1 MTEENVNGRSRDS
14 ANYALAV
21 DQLVVSYPGF
31 TLGPCSFHLEEG
43 EILAIAGE
51 SGSGKTTLAR
61 AVSCL
66 LEGEVQVSGEVV
78 TAGYCVY
85 NMKEKERKKIRMDA
99 FSIVFQNSGEWLN
112 PSMKLKEQL
121 AETLIKKYPKELHRE
136 KMEHLMEMTG
146 LKIEDLDRYP
156 GELSGGMAQKFLL
169 ANAMAL
175 TPKLVI
181 LDEPTSSMDAKSRK
195 SFMEM
200 IRMINARYHTAFLLI
215 THDLRLAKELS
226 SRILVLYG
234 GTVEEM
240 GKTDRVLSRPGHP
253 YTQGLIRS
261 SMDINLVKDIW
272 GIRPAE
278 GESGEGCPFA
288 ARCSQSLELCREQK
302 PQLSQCGEDHYVA
315 CNRGGIITLLEAEH
329 IKKRFGSQEVIQDTG
344 LEIGHGE
351 FVSLVGKSGV
361 GKTTFSRILGG
372 FSDEFEGEILF
383 EGKPADY
390 EKLHR
395 SKHGLQMVFQDS
407 NASINPGMS
416 VLEAVGEPLLLSGE
430 GMIREAVID
439 ALKDVG
445 LPFHEDFLKM
455 KIRKLSGG
463 QKQRAAVA
471 RALTMKPSLL
481 IADEPTS
488 MLDPSSKANV
498 LRLLKGLQNQKGF
511 SMLMV
516 THDLTCA
523 AKVSDRIYLLKDG
536 RLRPFEPVVDNIE
549 CSIYQMEDF
558 E

>member
-1 MTEENVNGRSRDS
+1 ME
-14 ANYALAV
+14 
-21 DQLVVSYPGF
+21 
-31 TLGPCSFHLEEG
+31 
-43 EILAIAGE
+43 
-51 SGSGKTTLAR
+51 
-61 AVSCL
+61 
-66 LEGEVQVSGEVV
+66 
-78 TAGYCVY
+78 
-85 NMKEKERKKIRMDA
+85 A

-121 AETLIKKYPKELHRE
+121 AETLIKKYPKEMHRE
-136 KMEHLMEMTG
+136 KMEYLMELTG
-146 LKIEDLDRYP
+146 LKTEDLERYP
-156 GELSGGMAQKFLL
+156 KELSGGMAQKFLL

-175 TPKLVI
+175 SPKLVI

-195 SFMEM
+195 AFMEM
-200 IRMINARYHTAFLLI
+200 IRMMNERYHTAFLLI

-240 GKTDRVLSRPGHP
+240 GDTDQVLNRPRHP

-261 SMDINLVKDIW
+261 SMDINLVRDIW
-272 GIRPAE
+272 GIRPA
-278 GESGEGCPFA
+278 GEEPGDGCPFA
-288 ARCSQSLELCREQK
+288 ARCSQGLEVCKSKK
-302 PQLSQCGEDHYVA
+302 PGLTEWKEGQYVA
-315 CNRGGIITLLEAEH
+315 CNRGGIVTLLEAEH
-329 IKKRFGSQEVIQDTG
+329 IRKSFGNQEVIKDAG

-372 FSDEFEGEILF
+372 FSDTFEGRILF
-383 EGKPADY
+383 EGKPVDY

-395 SKHGLQMVFQDS
+395 MKNGLQMVFQDS

-430 GMIREAVID
+430 PRTREAVKD
-439 ALKDVG
+439 ALRDVG
-445 LPFHEDFLKM
+445 LPCHDDFLKM

-536 RLRPFEPVVDNIE
+536 QLRPFEPVVDNIE

>member
-1 MTEENVNGRSRDS
+1 MNNNVNEWTGASG
-14 ANYALAV
+14 NEVLNV
-21 DQLVVSYPGF
+21 DRLEVSYPGF
-31 TLGPCSFHLEEG
+31 TLGPCSFQMKEG
-43 EILAIAGE
+43 EILAVAGE

-61 AVSCL
+61 ALACL
-66 LEGEVQVSGEVV
+66 LEGDFRMSGEVV

-85 NMKEKERKKIRMDA
+85 NMKEKERKKIRMEA

-121 AETLIKKYPKELHRE
+121 AETLIKKFPKEMHRE
-136 KMEHLMEMTG
+136 KMEHLMELTG
-146 LKIEDLDRYP
+146 LDPGDLERYP

-175 TPKLVI
+175 TPRLVI

-195 SFMEM
+195 AFMEM
-200 IRMINARYHTAFLLI
+200 IRMMNERYHTAFLLI

-226 SRILVLYG
+226 SRILILYG

-240 GKTDRVLSRPGHP
+240 GDTAHVLNRPKHP

-261 SMDINLVKDIW
+261 SMDINLVRDIW
-272 GIRPAE
+272 GIRPA
-278 GESGEGCPFA
+278 GEEPGGGCPFA
-288 ARCSQSLELCREQK
+288 ARCSQRLETCKTEK
-302 PQLSQCGEDHYVA
+302 PQLTQWKEGHYVA
-315 CNRGGIITLLEAEH
+315 CNRGGIVTLLEAEH
-329 IKKRFGSQEVIQDTG
+329 IRKRFGKQEVIKDAG

-372 FSDEFEGEILF
+372 FSDEFEGQILF
-383 EGKPADY
+383 EGKPVDY
-390 EKLHR
+390 GKLHR
-395 SKHGLQMVFQDS
+395 MKHGLQMVFQDS
-407 NASINPGMS
+407 NASMNPGMT
-416 VLEAVGEPLLLSGE
+416 VLEAVGEPLFLSGQPE
-430 GMIREAVID
+430 IRDAVRK
-439 ALKDVG
+439 ALREVG
-445 LPFHEDFLKM
+445 LPDHDDFLKM

-498 LRLLKGLQNQKGF
+498 LRLLKGLQNQMGF

-516 THDLTCA
+516 THDLACA

-536 RLRPFEPVVDNIE
+536 KLRPFEPVVDNIE
-549 CSIYQMEDF
+549 CSIYQMEEF

>member
-1 MTEENVNGRSRDS
+1 MK
-14 ANYALAV
+14 
-21 DQLVVSYPGF
+21 
-31 TLGPCSFHLEEG
+31 EG
-43 EILAIAGE
+43 EILAVAGE

-61 AVSCL
+61 ALACL
-66 LEGEVQVSGEVV
+66 LEGDFRMSGEVV

-85 NMKEKERKKIRMDA
+85 NMKEKERKKIRMEA

-121 AETLIKKYPKELHRE
+121 AETLIKKFPKEMHRE
-136 KMEHLMEMTG
+136 KMEHLMELTG
-146 LKIEDLDRYP
+146 LDPGDLERYP

-175 TPKLVI
+175 TPRLVI

-195 SFMEM
+195 AFMEM
-200 IRMINARYHTAFLLI
+200 IRMMNERYHTAFLLI

-226 SRILVLYG
+226 SRILILYG

-240 GKTDRVLSRPGHP
+240 GDTAHVLNRPKHP

-261 SMDINLVKDIW
+261 SMDINLVRDIW
-272 GIRPAE
+272 GIRPA
-278 GESGEGCPFA
+278 GEEPGGGCPFA
-288 ARCSQSLELCREQK
+288 ARCSQRLETCKTEK
-302 PQLSQCGEDHYVA
+302 PQLTQWKEGHYVA
-315 CNRGGIITLLEAEH
+315 CNRGGIVTLLEAEH
-329 IKKRFGSQEVIQDTG
+329 IRKRFGKQEVIKDAG

-372 FSDEFEGEILF
+372 FSDEFEGQILF
-383 EGKPADY
+383 EGKPVDY
-390 EKLHR
+390 GKLHR
-395 SKHGLQMVFQDS
+395 MKHGLQMVFQDS
-407 NASINPGMS
+407 NASMNPGMT
-416 VLEAVGEPLLLSGE
+416 VLEAVGEPLFLSGQPE
-430 GMIREAVID
+430 IRDAVRK
-439 ALKDVG
+439 ALREVG
-445 LPFHEDFLKM
+445 LPDHDDFLKM

-498 LRLLKGLQNQKGF
+498 LRLLKGLQNQMGF

-516 THDLTCA
+516 THDLACA

-536 RLRPFEPVVDNIE
+536 KLRPFEPVVDNIE
-549 CSIYQMEDF
+549 CSIYQMEEF